1 MKTKFQIKE
10 TVVTIISEKEFIGVA
25 KEAIL
30 SHRRKLERFIAQD
43 PFFAVTFEPYQK
55 KQNDPEIV
63 KRMIDAGAKVGIGPM
78 SAVAGTISQLAV
90 EEMRDAGATHAIV
103 DNGGDIALINDRPVL
118 VGVYAGKIKDFALKI
133 EPQKSILGICT
144 SSGKI
149 GPSISFGNA
158 DSVTVISQNTSLADS
173 AATALGNIVTDKNTI
188 NRAIDSYKQVD
199 GVNGVLIICEDHIA
213 TWGRLPDIVRARV
226 NYDLITRP

>member
-1 MKTKFQIKE
+1 MKAKFQIKE
-10 TVVTIISEKEFIGVA
+10 TVVTIISEKEFIEVA
-25 KEAIL
+25 KEAIIA
-30 SHRRKLERFIAQD
+30 HRRELESFIAQD
-43 PFFAVTFEPYQK
+43 PFFALTLEPYPNR
-55 KQNDPEIV
+55 QNVPGIV
-63 KRMIDAGAKVGIGPM
+63 KRMIDAGSKVGIGPM

-118 VGVYAGKIKDFALKI
+118 IGVYAGKINDFALKI
-133 EPQKSILGICT
+133 EPQKLILGICT

-173 AATALGNIVTDKNTI
+173 AATAIGNIVTDKNSI
-188 NRAIDSYKQVD
+188 NCAIDNYKQID
-199 GVNGVLIICEDHIA
+199 GVDGVLIICEDHIA
-213 TWGRLPDIVRARV
+213 TWGRLPEIVRAKV
-226 NYDLITRP
+226 SYDLITRP